1 MEAVTYLSLGSNLGD
16 RISNLNKAI
25 DELNKIGTVSAISS
39 FYENPAV
46 GFDSTR
52 LFLNICIEFNT
63 LLDPLTLL
71 LRTQEIERFLGRSA
85 KTSTNYE
92 SRIIDIDI
100 IYYDSI
106 ILQTEELTIPHKN
119 RLQRKFVLTPL
130 NDIAW
135 GFLDPVAK
143 KAVNQLLIEC
153 NSSEQLVLFE
163 IKK

>member
-1 MEAVTYLSLGSNLGD
+1 MEAVTYLSLGSNIGD

-46 GFDSTR
+46 GFDSTS

-71 LRTQEIERFLGRSA
+71 LRTQEIERLVGRTV

-106 ILQTEELTIPHKN
+106 ILQTKELTIPHKN
-119 RLQRKFVLTPL
+119 RLERKFVLTPL
-130 NDIAW
+130 NDIAC
-135 GFLDPVAK
+135 GFVDPVAK